1 MRETGNLARKGFQPA
16 EDPFIEFT
24 KKILSRDTKLAV
36 ERELTKSNLFSHS
49 ALRRKQARLFRY
61 MLDKRRTSPDWKS
74 GQTILTCEIFTRNH
88 ADNFHV
94 AERLTG
100 SF

>member
-36 ERELTKSNLFSHS
+36 ERELTNSNPP
-49 ALRRKQARLFRY
+49 
-61 MLDKRRTSPDWKS
+61 LDS
-74 GQTILTCEIFTRNH
+74 
-88 ADNFHV
+88 
-94 AERLTG
+94 
-100 SF
+100 